1 MMLSRCHLEAS
12 MKIQNVCR
20 TLILVGLLAA
30 APANLSMAQSSGP
43 GTPTAK
49 ESATSA
55 SEKAAPNRNMN
66 PTKHRHWRHRGGRHP
81 HYGGRPV
88 RT

>member
-1 MMLSRCHLEAS
+1 

-20 TLILVGLLAA
+20 TLTLVGLLAA
-30 APANLSMAQSSGP
+30 APVNLSMAQSSGP
-43 GTPTAK
+43 GAPAAK

-55 SEKAAPNRNMN
+55 SEKVAPNRNMN

-81 HYGGRPV
+81 HYGSRPV